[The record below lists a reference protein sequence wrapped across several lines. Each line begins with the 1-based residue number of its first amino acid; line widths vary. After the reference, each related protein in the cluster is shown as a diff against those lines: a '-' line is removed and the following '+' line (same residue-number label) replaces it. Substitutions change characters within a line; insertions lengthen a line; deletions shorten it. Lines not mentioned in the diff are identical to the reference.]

1 MNHIRSIDKRKFP
14 SVLPEIFLG
23 SQTISW
29 KCSDRDFPVFFRFC
43 YQNFKRI
50 SFNPLLPF
58 FFVRKRKICL
68 RLSDI
73 RFSRN
78 LHTAFYSYLVKL
90 SKRGRA
96 QSVWSSEKLHRIS
109 AISGC
114 WFWILYHRSV
124 IINSH

>member
-23 SQTISW
+23 FQTISW
-29 KCSDRDFPVFFRFC
+29 NCSGRHFPVFFRFC

-90 SKRGRA
+90 SKEAGRKVFGHQKNCIA
-96 QSVWSSEKLHRIS
+96 SPQFPAAGFESFTIEASL
-109 AISGC
+109 
-114 WFWILYHRSV
+114 
-124 IINSH
+124 